1 MLSCRRR
8 RARMRSADRSVIGA
22 GFPGALLGA
31 VTSSR
36 AAKFL
41 TLIAHENFVPQV
53 VPDLT
58 VDLAELRLHANLGHV
73 ARSRQRHRV
82 VGLHRARPGADD
94 KNAVRQGDR
103 FLEVVRDEN
112 NRRAGVSPQRQELVF
127 HQRSRLYIEG
137 AEGLV
142 HEQDLRL
149 VDQALREGDALAHAT
164 GQLIGV
170 PVLEPGEA
178 DARYPLARHRPGLAG
193 RPAVVARSS
202 RDVVEHRLP
211 REDRIGLED
220 VPDVLRDAAHRLAE
234 DQNLAFAGRL
244 QARDQSQRGRLA
256 TTCRSDHGAEL
267 ARLDRQ
273 VQVALIVLSALIGAA
288 AAVWQAGQELDRQYE
303 QRSLA
308 IAESVATNLAIQDAL
323 LNHDPDGSIQ
333 RAAEDVRRSTGARYV
348 VVTDA
353 QGIRYSHP
361 NPAMIGKPVDEDPSA
376 VLAGHTW
383 VGVQKGT
390 LGVSARG
397 KAPIFNQGHVIGL
410 VSVGYLEDTVGQQL
424 LADLPGFATTVL
436 LSLGLGVAG
445 SMLLAS
451 RLKRQTFGLEPYE
464 IAGLLEEREAS
475 LQGIHEGAIA
485 TDGDGTITLANE
497 PARPLLPLPT
507 DCVRRKVA
515 QVLPQ
520 GRLLKF
526 LSGGLKDED
535 EVLLAG
541 ERVLVASR
549 RAIVVR
555 GQTIGHVA
563 TLRDTTELTG
573 LARGLGVESLTDA
586 LRAQAHE
593 FANRLHTIAG
603 LMQVGRA
610 EEAMKLIAQTSGLH
624 QELTESL
631 MERVGDPVLGA
642 LLLAKAAVAS
652 ERGIELRV
660 SDDTVMTRS
669 KVDSEDLI
677 TLLGNLIDNALD
689 AAASSNDRWVSV
701 SVTEQR
707 DELVFKVHDSGA
719 GVPEGIDGQIFQ
731 EGFST
736 KNGQNR
742 KRRGFGLALVRQV
755 ARRNGGDVSVVN
767 EGGALFTVRLPTKVG
782 APT

>member
-1 MLSCRRR
+1 MASGRGTTITCGSHVKTRL
-8 RARMRSADRSVIGA
+8 
-22 GFPGALLGA
+22 P
-31 VTSSR
+31 
-36 AAKFL
+36 
-41 TLIAHENFVPQV
+41 
-53 VPDLT
+53 
-58 VDLAELRLHANLGHV
+58 LAY
-73 ARSRQRHRV
+73 QI
-82 VGLHRARPGADD
+82 
-94 KNAVRQGDR
+94 
-103 FLEVVRDEN
+103 
-112 NRRAGVSPQRQELVF
+112 LVF
-127 HQRSRLYIEG
+127 
-137 AEGLV
+137 
-142 HEQDLRL
+142 
-149 VDQALREGDALAHAT
+149 
-164 GQLIGV
+164 
-170 PVLEPGEA
+170 
-178 DARYPLARHRPGLAG
+178 
-193 RPAVVARSS
+193 
-202 RDVVEHRLP
+202 
-211 REDRIGLED
+211 
-220 VPDVLRDAAHRLAE
+220 
-234 DQNLAFAGRL
+234 
-244 QARDQSQRGRLA
+244 
-256 TTCRSDHGAEL
+256 
-267 ARLDRQ
+267 
-273 VQVALIVLSALIGAA
+273 QVAIILLSALIGAA

-361 NPAMIGKPVDEDPSA
+361 NPAMIGKLVDEDPSA

-485 TDGDGTITLANE
+485 TDGDGTITLANDQ
-497 PARPLLPLPT
+497 ARRLLSLPT
-507 DCVRRKVA
+507 DCVGRKVA

-549 RAIVVR
+549 RAILVR
-555 GQTIGHVA
+555 GREIGHVA

-573 LARGLGVESLTDA
+573 LARGLGVDSLTDA

-603 LMQVGRA
+603 LMQLGRP
-610 EEAMKLIAQTSGLH
+610 EEAMKLIAQTSGVH

-631 MERVGDPVLGA
+631 LERVGDPVLGA
-642 LLLAKAAVAS
+642 LLLAKAAIAS

-660 SDDTVMTRS
+660 SDNTVMTRS
-669 KVDSEDLI
+669 ALDSEDLI

-689 AAASSNDRWVSV
+689 AAATSDGRWVNV
-701 SVTEQR
+701 SVTEQ
-707 DELVFKVHDSGA
+707 DEELVVKVHDSGSGIPD
-719 GVPEGIDGQIFQ
+719 GVDGQIFQ

-736 KNGQNR
+736 KAGPNR

-755 ARRNGGDVSVVN
+755 ARRNGGDVTVVN
-767 EGGALFTVRLPTKVG
+767 NGGALFMVRIPQNVAAG
-782 APT
+782 R

>member
-1 MLSCRRR
+1 MASGRGTTITCG
-8 RARMRSADRSVIGA
+8 SHVK
-22 GFPGALLGA
+22 
-31 VTSSR
+31 T
-36 AAKFL
+36 
-41 TLIAHENFVPQV
+41 
-53 VPDLT
+53 
-58 VDLAELRLHANLGHV
+58 RL
-73 ARSRQRHRV
+73 
-82 VGLHRARPGADD
+82 
-94 KNAVRQGDR
+94 
-103 FLEVVRDEN
+103 
-112 NRRAGVSPQRQELVF
+112 
-127 HQRSRLYIEG
+127 
-137 AEGLV
+137 
-142 HEQDLRL
+142 
-149 VDQALREGDALAHAT
+149 
-164 GQLIGV
+164 
-170 PVLEPGEA
+170 
-178 DARYPLARHRPGLAG
+178 PLAYQILVSQAAIIWLA
-193 RPAVVARSS
+193 AR
-202 RDVVEHRLP
+202 
-211 REDRIGLED
+211 
-220 VPDVLRDAAHRLAE
+220 
-234 DQNLAFAGRL
+234 
-244 QARDQSQRGRLA
+244 
-256 TTCRSDHGAEL
+256 
-267 ARLDRQ
+267 
-273 VQVALIVLSALIGAA
+273 IGAA
-288 AAVWQAGQELDRQYE
+288 AAVGQAGRERDRQYE

-361 NPAMIGKPVDEDPSA
+361 NPAMIGKLVDEDPSA

-485 TDGDGTITLANE
+485 TDGDGTITLANDE
-497 PARPLLPLPT
+497 ARRLLALPA
-507 DCVRRKVA
+507 DCVGRRVS
-515 QVLPQ
+515 QVLPK
-520 GRLLKF
+520 GRLLGF
-526 LSGGLKDED
+526 LPGGLNDQD

-541 ERVLVASR
+541 DRVLVASR
-549 RAIVVR
+549 RAIRVQGR
-555 GQTIGHVA
+555 EIGHVA
-563 TLRDTTELTG
+563 TLRDSTELTS
-573 LARGLGVESLTDA
+573 LARGLGVDSLTDA

-593 FANRLHTIAG
+593 YSNRLHTIAG
-603 LMQVGRA
+603 LVQMGRGD
-610 EEAMKLIAQTSGLH
+610 EAMKLIAQTSGVH
-624 QELTESL
+624 QELTEAL
-631 MERVGDPVLGA
+631 LDRVGDPVLGA

-669 KVDSEDLI
+669 ALDSEDLI

-689 AAASSNDRWVSV
+689 AAGTSSTERWVSV
-701 SVTEQR
+701 SVTQQQ
-707 DELVFKVHDSGA
+707 DEVVIRVHDSGP
-719 GVPEGIDGQIFQ
+719 GVPESLNGQIFQ

-736 KNGQNR
+736 KSRPGR

-755 ARRNGGDVSVVN
+755 AHRHGGTVSVVN
-767 EGGALFTVRLPTKVG
+767 DGGAVFTVQLPLRVG
-782 APT
+782 AAT

>member
-1 MLSCRRR
+1 MASGRGTTITCGSHVKTRL
-8 RARMRSADRSVIGA
+8 
-22 GFPGALLGA
+22 P
-31 VTSSR
+31 
-36 AAKFL
+36 
-41 TLIAHENFVPQV
+41 
-53 VPDLT
+53 
-58 VDLAELRLHANLGHV
+58 LAY
-73 ARSRQRHRV
+73 QI
-82 VGLHRARPGADD
+82 
-94 KNAVRQGDR
+94 
-103 FLEVVRDEN
+103 
-112 NRRAGVSPQRQELVF
+112 LVF
-127 HQRSRLYIEG
+127 
-137 AEGLV
+137 
-142 HEQDLRL
+142 
-149 VDQALREGDALAHAT
+149 
-164 GQLIGV
+164 
-170 PVLEPGEA
+170 
-178 DARYPLARHRPGLAG
+178 
-193 RPAVVARSS
+193 
-202 RDVVEHRLP
+202 
-211 REDRIGLED
+211 
-220 VPDVLRDAAHRLAE
+220 
-234 DQNLAFAGRL
+234 
-244 QARDQSQRGRLA
+244 
-256 TTCRSDHGAEL
+256 
-267 ARLDRQ
+267 
-273 VQVALIVLSALIGAA
+273 QVAIILLSALIGAA

-361 NPAMIGKPVDEDPSA
+361 NPAMIGKLVDEDPSA

-497 PARPLLPLPT
+497 QARRLLSLPT
-507 DCVRRKVA
+507 DCVGRKVA

-549 RAIVVR
+549 RAILVR
-555 GQTIGHVA
+555 GREIGHVA

-573 LARGLGVESLTDA
+573 LARGLGVDSLTDA

-603 LMQVGRA
+603 LMQVGRP
-610 EEAMKLIAQTSGLH
+610 EEAMKLIAQTSGVH

-631 MERVGDPVLGA
+631 LERVGDPVLGA
-642 LLLAKAAVAS
+642 LLLAKAAIAS

-660 SDDTVMTRS
+660 SDNTVMTRS
-669 KVDSEDLI
+669 ALDSEDLI

-689 AAASSNDRWVSV
+689 AAATSDGRWVNV
-701 SVTEQR
+701 SVTEQ
-707 DELVFKVHDSGA
+707 DEELVVKVHDSGSGIPD
-719 GVPEGIDGQIFQ
+719 GVDGQIFQ

-736 KNGQNR
+736 KAGPNR

-755 ARRNGGDVSVVN
+755 ARRNGGDVTVVN
-767 EGGALFTVRLPTKVG
+767 NGGALFMVRIPQNVAAG
-782 APT
+782 R